1 LKNFF
6 IIKKHPLVKETF
18 MERRQIVAAIV
29 KIANQ
34 LDEMG
39 MYSEANELTKV
50 AQAAGSPGSQVMK
63 GFGNIYEGVSR
74 GVGGLARDTG
84 KALKGTYDA
93 TKQGLSDAG
102 ELMGEGASNLG
113 FGMANPAT
121 ELGLGASEISDNMIE
136 NRIQRV
142 RDLAAR
148 HDNEGAS
155 EAAKLVDSNIDIKIK
170 NIRQSPGGG
179 SQAAKDK
186 ITQLMQKQ
194 FEIRKY
200 IRKDLK
206 GTGLPMALRGQA
218 NQLMNTPDL
227 NDYIYN
233 RASKRPLTR
242 VQLYDMAKQEHG
254 ETFANSVAAK
264 LSENGFTGRDQI
276 IKPSK

>member
-1 LKNFF
+1 
-6 IIKKHPLVKETF
+6 
-18 MERRQIVAAIV
+18 
-29 KIANQ
+29 
-34 LDEMG
+34 MG

-50 AQAAGSPGSQVMK
+50 AQAAGSPGSQTMRGFRDIADGTARGIK
-63 GFGNIYEGVSR
+63 GLGRDVGKGIGR
-74 GVGGLARDTG
+74 G
-84 KALKGTYDA
+84 YDA
-93 TKQGLSDAG
+93 ARQGLSDAG

-155 EAAKLVDSNIDIKIK
+155 KEASLVDSNIAIKID

-200 IRKDLK
+200 IKKDLK
-206 GTGLPMALRGQA
+206 GTGLPMALRSQE
-218 NQLMNTPDL
+218 NQLSNTPDI

-254 ETFANSVAAK
+254 DNFANSVAAK
-264 LSENGFTGRDQI
+264 LSEKGYTDRNQI
-276 IKPSK
+276 VKPR

>member
-1 LKNFF
+1 
-6 IIKKHPLVKETF
+6 

-29 KIANQ
+29 KIANE
-34 LDEMG
+34 LDQMG
-39 MYSEANELTKV
+39 MYSEANQLTKV
-50 AQAAGSPGSQVMK
+50 AQSAGAQFMQGLRDM
-63 GFGNIYEGVSR
+63 GEGVSR

-102 ELMGEGASNLG
+102 ELMGEGASNVG
-113 FGMANPAT
+113 FGMVNPAT
-121 ELGLGASEISDNMIE
+121 ELGLGANEISDNMIE

-155 EAAKLVDSNIDIKIK
+155 KEASRVDSNIAIKID
-170 NIRQSPGGG
+170 NIRQGPGGG

-200 IRKDLK
+200 IKKDLK
-206 GTGLPMALRGQA
+206 GTGLPMALRSQE
-218 NQLMNTPDL
+218 NQLSNTPDI

-242 VQLYDMAKQEHG
+242 VQLYDMAKQERG

-264 LSENGFTGRDQI
+264 LSERGFTGRDQI

>member
-1 LKNFF
+1 
-6 IIKKHPLVKETF
+6 
-18 MERRQIVAAIV
+18 MERRKIVAAIV
-29 KIANQ
+29 KIANE
-34 LDEMG
+34 LDSVG
-39 MYSEANELTKV
+39 MYEEANELTKV
-50 AQAAGSPGSQVMK
+50 AQAAGAKFMEGLRDM
-63 GFGNIYEGVSR
+63 GEGVSR
-74 GVGGLARDTG
+74 GIGGLARDTG

-102 ELMGEGASNLG
+102 ELMSGGASNVG
-113 FGMANPAT
+113 FGMVNPAT

-142 RDLAAR
+142 RNLAAR

-155 EAAKLVDSNIDIKIK
+155 NAAQEVDSNIDIKIN
-170 NIRQSPGGG
+170 NIRQGPGGG

-206 GTGLPMALRGQA
+206 GTGLPMALRAQE
-218 NQLMNTPDL
+218 NQLSNTPDL

-233 RASKRPLTR
+233 RVSKRPMTR

-264 LSENGFTGRDQI
+264 LSERGFTGRNQI